1 MGVMVITIV
10 AQDITDIITAIAM
23 KSIMGMKVT
32 IIIDTTVDII
42 DMKNTMVDITGMVIT
57 IIPGIYIDH
66 TPIDI
71 IDAMDASNY

>member
-10 AQDITDIITAIAM
+10 AQNITDIITAIAI

-42 DMKNTMVDITGMVIT
+42 DMKNTTVDITDMVIT
-57 IIPGIYIDH
+57 TIPGIYIDH

>member
-1 MGVMVITIV
+1 MGVMVIIIV
-10 AQDITDIITAIAM
+10 AQDITDIITAIAI

-42 DMKNTMVDITGMVIT
+42 DMKNTTVDITGMVIT
-57 IIPGIYIDH
+57 IIPGIYIDL

-71 IDAMDASNY
+71 IDAMGASNY

>member
-1 MGVMVITIV
+1 MVITIM
-10 AQDITDIITAIAM
+10 AQDISTAIAI

-42 DMKNTMVDITGMVIT
+42 DMKNTTVDITDMVIT

>member
-1 MGVMVITIV
+1 MGVMIITIV
-10 AQDITDIITAIAM
+10 AQDIITAIAM

-71 IDAMDASNY
+71 IDAMDASN

>member
-10 AQDITDIITAIAM
+10 AQNITDISTVITI

-42 DMKNTMVDITGMVIT
+42 EMKNTTVDITDMVIT

>member
-10 AQDITDIITAIAM
+10 AQDITAISTVIAI

-42 DMKNTMVDITGMVIT
+42 DKKNTTVDITDVVIT

-71 IDAMDASNY
+71 IDVMDASNY

>member
-10 AQDITDIITAIAM
+10 AQNITDIITAIAI
-23 KSIMGMKVT
+23 KNIMGMKVT

-42 DMKNTMVDITGMVIT
+42 DMKNTTVDITGMVIT